1 MTTHPTPAANRSE
14 LRYVSDSLPG
24 IRRVSLPKDR
34 GFAYETAGGRRVS
47 DAEILS
53 RIDALHIPP
62 AWRDVWVCAD
72 PLGHLQAT
80 GRDAR
85 GRKQYRYHADWQRL
99 RGKTKFDRM
108 VSFGSQLT
116 RIRAHVNEGLSG
128 NALSRQ
134 RVLAAVVGI
143 LDDSLI
149 RVGNREY
156 LRDNES
162 YGLTTLQ
169 DRHADIA
176 GAHIRLEFKG
186 KSGKEHTLTIDDPR
200 LARVV
205 KRCRDLPGQ
214 TLFQFVD
221 GEGLVRQIGSED
233 VNSYL
238 RETTGEDFTSKDFR
252 TWGGTAAFVAAL
264 LANDPP
270 ESPAIAEKNVIAA
283 VREAACALGNTPA
296 VCRRSYVHPGII
308 EHYLAGDLPTL
319 WEATHVCRAADCEL
333 LDEEERALL
342 ELLRALG

>member
-1 MTTHPTPAANRSE
+1 MPPTHATKRAD
-14 LRYVSDSLPG
+14 LRYVSDALPG
-24 IRRVSLPKDR
+24 IRRVDLPR
-34 GFAYETAGGRRVS
+34 NHGFAYVEADDRRVS
-47 DAEILS
+47 DAETLD
-53 RIDALHIPP
+53 RIEALHIPP
-62 AWRDVWVCAD
+62 AWCDVWICLD

-85 GRKQYRYHADWQRL
+85 GRKQYRYHDEWQRL
-99 RGKTKFDRM
+99 RGQTKFDRM
-108 VSFGSQLT
+108 VSFGSHLT
-116 RIRAHVNEGLSG
+116 RIRASVNHGLSG
-128 NALSRQ
+128 HALSRE

-176 GAHIRLEFKG
+176 SARIRFEFRG
-186 KSGKEHTLTIDDPR
+186 KSGKEHTVTVNDTR

-221 GEGLVRQIGSED
+221 AEGAVRQIGSED
-233 VNSYL
+233 VNAYL

-252 TWGGTAAFVAAL
+252 TWGGTATFLRAL
-264 LANDPP
+264 LAKDPP
-270 ESPAIAEKNVIAA
+270 QSPAAAEKNVIDA

-296 VCRRSYVHPGII
+296 VCRHSYIHPGVI
-308 EHYLAGDLPTL
+308 EHYVAGELPAL
-319 WEATHVCRAADCEL
+319 WEVAKGCRSANCEL

-342 ELLRALG
+342 ELLRALA